1 MKTIE
6 DWSLTQHA
14 NIVGI
19 CDGKPIRTSRVVFRS
34 GAVVI
39 TESGSNY
46 CLGSPQK
53 DFANRRTLGR
63 LFACETPLQ
72 AVDVQYQRVA
82 ELMEKSE

>member
-6 DWSLTQHA
+6 DWSITQHA
-14 NIVGI
+14 NIVGM
-19 CDGKPIRTSRVVFRS
+19 CNGKTIRTSRVVFRAN
-34 GAVVI
+34 AVVI

-46 CLGSPQK
+46 LLGSPQK
-53 DFANRRTLGR
+53 DFANRRTLSR
-63 LFACETPLQ
+63 LFAVETPLQ

>member
-1 MKTIE
+1 MKIIE
-6 DWSLTQHA
+6 DWSITQHA
-14 NIVGI
+14 NIVGM
-19 CDGKPIRTSRVVFRS
+19 CNGEPIRTSRVVFRS

-46 CLGSPQK
+46 LLGSPQK
-53 DFANRRTLGR
+53 DFADRRVLGR
-63 LFACETPLQ
+63 LFAVNTPLQ